1 MFNRDFCLI
10 KERTF
15 IFMVNEEYLFA
26 VSEDPELEA
35 GDKVT
40 LVCDGECIVSL
51 VLVLSDFTVIYVD
64 QI

>member
-1 MFNRDFCLI
+1 
-10 KERTF
+10 
-15 IFMVNEEYLFA
+15 MVNEEYWFA